1 MLCPHSMQQVHEK
14 MAEVCLVSSLPKR
27 SHLADVAPNSTQ
39 TVLHART
46 GKDRVNQEWG
56 IFFGGCD
63 PSWGSP
69 APVRYDI
76 LSTYR

>member
-46 GKDRVNQEWG
+46 RKDPVNQQG
-56 IFFGGCD
+56 ASFFEDVVLPGG
-63 PSWGSP
+63 
-69 APVRYDI
+69 VLL
-76 LSTYR
+76 LSGMTF